1 MCAMDKVDLTVPV
14 MLISTK
20 TGRKGETERRFL
32 TPFGPLDITLRRK
45 GSRGPEEKSV
55 TVVVSGAVEEWLMYD
70 LAVAEFRKTLLDL
83 VYSLVEGELA
93 EQGVREG
100 IPLVVE
106 LKKSNVRLT
115 PKLPDPPPPCPDR
128 T

>member
-1 MCAMDKVDLTVPV
+1 VSTMDKVDLTVPV

-83 VYSLVEGELA
+83 VYSLVEGELT
-93 EQGVREG
+93 ESGGREG

-115 PKLPDPPPPCPDR
+115 PKLPDPPPPSPDR